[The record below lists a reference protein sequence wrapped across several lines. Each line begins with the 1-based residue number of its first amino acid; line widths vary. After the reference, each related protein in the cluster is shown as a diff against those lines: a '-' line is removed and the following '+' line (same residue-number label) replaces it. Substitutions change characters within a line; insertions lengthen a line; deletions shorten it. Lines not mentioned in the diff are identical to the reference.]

1 MFVKNGD
8 FVKNVVFK
16 TEQVII
22 QQTQQ
27 GTTNRRCYIVG
38 NGNSMTLNDNNQVIE
53 HDPLMSYFVPKV
65 SKEYSAYVFY
75 YTFSADLISAG
86 KDITTF
92 FDTLSAEYHQN
103 FLVGHSKCS
112 ITLYTTAATYG
123 YPQRINLVTVSPPVL
138 GTQIANKKFVH
149 SILKRKFLIKLYD
162 SIFSDHIVDRD
173 IMPGAEAIKNLA
185 KMKLNSNTVHI
196 NIKSKF
202 RTIFSCRNPLDLLL
216 YWLDKKLRLEGDGMV
231 PFSSQDFKNASLT
244 KEFNCSH
251 LCSLN
256 RTLKYL
262 ESL

>member
-38 NGNSMTLNDNNQVIE
+38 NGNSMTLNDNNYVIE

-65 SKEYSAYVFY
+65 SKKYSAYVFY
-75 YTFSADLISAG
+75 YTFNADLISAG
-86 KDITTF
+86 KDIATF
-92 FDTLSAEYHQN
+92 FDTLSAEYNQN

-112 ITLYTTAATYG
+112 ITLYTTTATYK
-123 YPQRINLVTVSPPVL
+123 YPQKINLVTVSPPAL
-138 GTQIANKKFVH
+138 GTPIANKEYVH
-149 SILKRKFLIKLYD
+149 SILRRKFLIKLYD
-162 SIFSDHIVDRD
+162 NIFSDHRVDRD
-173 IMPGAEAIKNLA
+173 IMPGSKAIQILT
-185 KMKLNSNTVHI
+185 KMTLTSNTVHI

-216 YWLDKKLRLEGDGMV
+216 YWLDKKLGLEGDGMV
-231 PFSSQDFKNASLT
+231 PFSSQDFKNAPLT
-244 KEFNCSH
+244 KEFHCSH

-256 RTLKYL
+256 KTLHYL